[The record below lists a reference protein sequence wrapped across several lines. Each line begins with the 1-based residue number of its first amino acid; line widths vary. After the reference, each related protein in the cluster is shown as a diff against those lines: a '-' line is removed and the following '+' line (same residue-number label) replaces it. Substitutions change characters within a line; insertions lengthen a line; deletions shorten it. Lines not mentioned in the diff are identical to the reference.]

1 MITSEQ
7 IRKIDEL
14 FPVLAHMP
22 EQERR
27 QLFSAG
33 QVVILPKDQM
43 LMQQNQQCLFI
54 PFVMSGI
61 LRIYKLSLNG
71 REMTLYRTGPGETC
85 LVSIACQ
92 LKGEDFPALAQVEEK
107 VQLFMLPTGVYHAVL
122 DHNVVWKDFLI
133 TSIYEHLTEVMQTLE
148 AVAFDRM
155 DYRLINWLLEKTN
168 GKPGTIRYTHEAIAI
183 ELGTAR
189 EVISRLLGELKSKG
203 ALTLGR
209 EKIEIKN
216 LSLLKQLL
224 ESG

>member
-1 MITSEQ
+1 
-7 IRKIDEL
+7 
-14 FPVLAHMP
+14 
-22 EQERR
+22 
-27 QLFSAG
+27 
-33 QVVILPKDQM
+33 
-43 LMQQNQQCLFI
+43 
-54 PFVMSGI
+54 
-61 LRIYKLSLNG
+61 
-71 REMTLYRTGPGETC
+71 MTLYRTGPGETC